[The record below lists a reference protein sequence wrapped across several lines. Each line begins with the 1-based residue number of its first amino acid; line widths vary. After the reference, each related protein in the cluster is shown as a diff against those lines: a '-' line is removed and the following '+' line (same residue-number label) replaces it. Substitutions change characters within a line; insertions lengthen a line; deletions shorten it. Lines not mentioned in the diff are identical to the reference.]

1 MKKVIACFLL
11 LTILLSLCACRSEE
25 DHLQQ
30 FCIGSFSTP
39 QDDCFLI
46 DILTFYP
53 GGSCSIP
60 EYTWQVVDDVLN
72 IIVSGPEGVN
82 ETYGFA
88 IDTEEKTLTALF
100 MNNVTYYKDN

>member
-39 QDDCFLI
+39 QDDCFLV
-46 DILTFYP
+46 DILEFYP
-53 GGSCSIP
+53 GGSCSVP
-60 EYTWQVVDDVLN
+60 EYTWSISEDVLN
-72 IIVSGPEGVN
+72 ITVSLPDNVQEV
-82 ETYGFA
+82 YGFT
-88 IDTEEKTLTALF
+88 IDTEEGILKALF
-100 MNNVTYYKDN
+100 DNHVLYYKD